1 MRLTGRSDELGAIR
15 RVLHGSKHCGVMIV
29 GPAGVGKTALARQVL
44 SQAATTGD
52 RTSWFVGTESARSL
66 PLGAFTGAISQD
78 MCDPLPSVRRLIDS
92 FVAQQHQRRSII
104 GVDDAH
110 LLDELSA
117 HVLHQ
122 LAQTRGVRL
131 VVTARTGGTAP
142 DAVIALWKD
151 GLLARLDL
159 EPLSVEATR
168 AFIEST
174 LDGPVDSRS
183 ARRFWKLTG
192 GNALYLQQVLKD
204 QIDGKRL
211 RRVAGVWMWDGDLA
225 VSQSITDMVGS
236 HLDRLPSGPAMVVDL
251 LSQCEPLDVD
261 VLCDLV
267 GRGDLEAAET
277 LRVVTVER
285 NGSRLQA
292 RLAHPLYGELRRST
306 AGEMYLS
313 GLRGRLVER
322 LSSQPDGDLHATVR
336 RALLML
342 SSDLK
347 PDPQLYLDAA
357 RAAMTLLDPHS
368 ADRFA
373 AAADECGA
381 YEAAPMRAMSLLLLG
396 RGAQAETVLAQIG
409 SDGRPDAH
417 HWATLRAANLTFM
430 LGRPRDAAAIL
441 EQLAAGPESDSE
453 RMARTAIQAA
463 VDAVLGHC
471 EAARDEARAA
481 IASGLLTDYHAMVA
495 AVALTM
501 ALGALGEVDDLTAV
515 ATDAIDRATT
525 SFESSPARFWFGG
538 VYARACRL
546 TGRIDECVSNTR
558 QLADSARDLPG
569 LAQANLAFLL
579 GHAEL
584 ARGAIA
590 EAVGLLHEAL
600 AGVETHGGST
610 GLRPA
615 SCFGLA
621 EAHGKLGQAD
631 QAAEALAQAKQ
642 WVPDDYVYM
651 QTNLSLATGWALA
664 AGGSLTEAVGVVRTA
679 AVQARERCQPTH
691 ELACLQA
698 ATQWGDGSGAARAA
712 ELAAELALPLADAV
726 ARHATALAA
735 GDGPGLLDA
744 SARYQ
749 AIGDRVTAA
758 DAAAQ
763 AAVAFSGSGQG
774 KRGLYAAAVA
784 RQLAT
789 DCGGICTP
797 ALRHPAGQ
805 PLTQRQREII
815 EFVVAGLSNREIAER
830 LVMSVRS
837 VEGHLYRA
845 CQRVGAS
852 SREEL
857 AAIVRGGSRG

>member
-1 MRLTGRSDELGAIR
+1 MTLTGRNDELGTIR

-92 FVAQQHQRRSII
+92 FVAQQHQRRSMI

-122 LAQTRGVRL
+122 LAQARGVRL
-131 VVTARTGGTAP
+131 VVTARTGGAAP
-142 DAVIALWKD
+142 DAVTALWKD

-159 EPLSVEATR
+159 EPLSADATR
-168 AFIEST
+168 AFIEQT
-174 LDGPVDSRS
+174 LGGPVDSRS

-204 QIDGKRL
+204 QIDGARL
-211 RRVAGVWMWDGDLA
+211 RQVAGVWMWHGEVA

-236 HLDRLPSGPAMVVDL
+236 NLDRLPAGAAMVVDL

-267 GRGDLEAAET
+267 SRQDLEAAES

-285 NGSRLQA
+285 DGSRLQV
-292 RLAHPLYGELRRST
+292 RLAHPLYGELRRAT
-306 AGEMYLS
+306 AGEMHLS

-322 LSSQPDGDLHATVR
+322 LSSRPDDDLSATVR

-342 SSDLK
+342 GSDLK

-396 RGAQAETVLAQIG
+396 RGEQTETVLAQI
-409 SDGRPDAH
+409 SSEGRPDAH
-417 HWATLRAANLTFM
+417 HWATLRAANLTWM
-430 LGRPRDAAAIL
+430 LGRPRDAAGIL
-441 EQLAAGPESDSE
+441 EQLAAGPESEAD
-453 RMARTAIQAA
+453 RAARLAIQAG
-463 VDAVLGHC
+463 VDAVLGRC
-471 EAARDEARAA
+471 EAARDNARAA
-481 IASGLLTDYHAMVA
+481 IASGLLPDYHAMIA

-501 ALGALGEVDDLTAV
+501 ALGALGEVDDLNEV
-515 ATDAIDRATT
+515 ATDAIERAIN
-525 SFESSPARFWFGG
+525 SFESSQTRFWYGG

-546 TGRIDECVSNTR
+546 TGRIDECVRNAK

-579 GHAEL
+579 GHVEL
-584 ARGAIA
+584 VRGAIP

-621 EAHGKLGQAD
+621 EAHGKLGQAEE
-631 QAAEALAQAKQ
+631 AAQALAQARQ

-651 QTNLSLATGWALA
+651 QTNLSLATGWAMA
-664 AGGSLTEAVGVVRTA
+664 AGGSLTEAIA
-679 AVQARERCQPTH
+679 AVRAAATEAREHRQPTH

-698 ATQWGDGSGAARAA
+698 AAQWGDTSGAARAA
-712 ELAAELALPLADAV
+712 ELAAELRLPLADAV
-726 ARHATALAA
+726 ARHTAALAA
-735 GDGPGLLDA
+735 NDGAGLLDA
-744 SARYQ
+744 SGRYQ

-805 PLTQRQREII
+805 PLTQRQREIV
-815 EFVVAGLSNREIAER
+815 EFVVAGLSNREIAKR

-857 AAIVRGGSRG
+857 AAIVRGGFRG

>member
-1 MRLTGRSDELGAIR
+1 MRLTGRSDELATIR

-92 FVAQQHQRRSII
+92 FVAQQHERRTMI
-104 GVDDAH
+104 GIDDAH

-122 LAQTRGVRL
+122 LAQARGVRL
-131 VVTARTGGTAP
+131 VVTVRAGGRAP
-142 DAVIALWKD
+142 DAVTALWKE

-159 EPLSVEATR
+159 EPLSAEATR
-168 AFIEST
+168 EFIEVT

-204 QIDGKRL
+204 QIEGNRL
-211 RRVAGVWMWDGDLA
+211 LQVAGVWMWDGDLA
-225 VSQSITDMVGS
+225 VSPSITDMVGS
-236 HLDRLPSGPAMVVDL
+236 HLDRLPPGPAMVVDL

-267 GRGDLEAAET
+267 RREDLEAAET

-285 NGSRLQA
+285 DGTRLLV
-292 RLAHPLYGELRRST
+292 RLAHPLYGELRRAT

-313 GLRGRLVER
+313 GLRGRLVQR
-322 LSSQPDGDLHATVR
+322 MSSDPDDDLRATVR

-342 SSDLK
+342 GSDLK

-368 ADRFA
+368 AERFA

-396 RGAQAETVLAQIG
+396 RGVQAETVLAQIS

-417 HWATLRAANLTFM
+417 HWATLRASNLTWM
-430 LGRPRDAAAIL
+430 LARPRDAAAVL
-441 EQLAAGPESDSE
+441 AGLAAGPESEAD
-453 RMARTAIQAA
+453 RMARMAIQAG
-463 VDAVLGHC
+463 VDAVLGDC
-471 EAARDEARAA
+471 ESAREKASTA
-481 IASGLLTDYHAMVA
+481 IESGLLTDYHAMIA
-495 AVALTM
+495 AVALAM

-515 ATDAIDRATT
+515 ASDAIERAIT
-525 SFESSPARFWFGG
+525 SFESSQMRFWLGG
-538 VYARACRL
+538 VHARACRL
-546 TGRIDECVSNTR
+546 TGRIDECARNAR
-558 QLADSARDLPG
+558 RLADSARDLPG

-584 ARGAIA
+584 VRGAIP
-590 EAVGLLHEAL
+590 EAVRLLHEAL

-621 EAHGKLGQAD
+621 EAHGKLGQANE
-631 QAAEALAQAKQ
+631 AAEALEQARR
-642 WVPDDYVYM
+642 WVPDDYVFM

-664 AGGSLTEAVGVVRTA
+664 AGGSLAEAIGVVRIA
-679 AVQARERCQPTH
+679 AGQARERRQPTH
-691 ELACLQA
+691 ELACWQA
-698 ATQWGDGSGAARAA
+698 ATQWGDASGAARVA
-712 ELAAELALPLADAV
+712 ELAAELKLPLADAV
-726 ARHATALAA
+726 ARHVAALAT

-744 SARYQ
+744 HDRYQ

-763 AAVAFSGSGQG
+763 AAVAFSRAGQG
-774 KRGLYAAAVA
+774 KRSLYAAALA

-789 DCGGICTP
+789 DCGGVCTP

-805 PLTQRQREII
+805 PLTQRQREIV
-815 EFVVAGLSNREIAER
+815 EFVAAGLSNREIAKR

-857 AAIVRGGSRG
+857 AAIMRGGYRG